1 MPPDNA
7 PLASAH
13 GGGSDPRQRRQVA
26 NIGLYLLLA
35 SLSMLFASS
44 MLVYLL
50 IRTRIFGNYNQ
61 IPPLGAIHVPLS
73 LLLSTAI
80 MLFSSYTIHLAHA
93 AVRRERQ
100 AELRRHLLTTLLL
113 AIAFILVQAPSLAIL
128 LRDHYTALHGSQ
140 RIYLYGMIFVLI
152 MLHAAHVIG
161 GIIALSLTLKH
172 AYAGR
177 YDHEH
182 HQGVRHAA
190 LYWHFLDIVWLIMFI
205 LFFAL
210 R

>member
-7 PLASAH
+7 PLAHAH
-13 GGGSDPRQRRQVA
+13 GGGSNPRQRRQLA
-26 NIGLYLLLA
+26 NIGLYLLLT
-35 SLSMLFASS
+35 SLAMLFGSS

-50 IRTRIFGNYNQ
+50 IRTRVFGDASL
-61 IPPLGAIHVPLS
+61 IPPLGAIHAPQS

-80 MLFSSYTIHLAHA
+80 MLLSSYTIHQALRS
-93 AVRRERQ
+93 VRFERQ
-100 AELRRHLLTTLLL
+100 TALRRFLLFTLIL
-113 AIAFILVQAPSLAIL
+113 AVAFIIVQAPSLAIL
-128 LRDHYTALHGSQ
+128 LRDHYAAMHGH
-140 RIYLYGMIFVLI
+140 RVFLYGMIFFLI
-152 MLHAAHVIG
+152 LIHAAHVLG
-161 GIIALSLTLKH
+161 GIIALVVTLKH